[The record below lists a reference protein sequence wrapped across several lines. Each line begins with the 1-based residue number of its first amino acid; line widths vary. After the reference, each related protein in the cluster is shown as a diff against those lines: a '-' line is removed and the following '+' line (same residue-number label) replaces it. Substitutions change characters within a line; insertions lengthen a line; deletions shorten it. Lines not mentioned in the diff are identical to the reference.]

1 MSEVYF
7 HGLNYSLA
15 NEDTWVEYKLAPENA
30 HSIFTVCGSGSR
42 AIPLLAKCP
51 EELHIVDLS
60 EAQLKLFRL
69 RLAAIKKLSYQ
80 DYLYFLGYE
89 PKSALSKRLELIT
102 QLDLSE
108 DDLKFWQSFQE
119 QWQNAGFI
127 YLGKW
132 ERHFMMLGKLFQ
144 KLTFK
149 SLLPLFAT
157 QDMNEQNEIIR
168 KHWSDSLFKIY
179 AKIVMNEWV
188 ANKLLYKGSFAGA
201 KDKKT
206 MKVSAADHVS
216 GEFSDLF
223 KNTWVKSNYFLQLIF
238 LNKVTFKEAFPAEC
252 DENIFNKIKN
262 STTQIFFYQE
272 NLLDLLKVKAHDFY
286 SLSDTFSYMKDEDV
300 SDFLDSLPED
310 IKPHTNMVI
319 RTFMRSPSFKIGKQ
333 WDTNPELNSK
343 LAKEDCTRMYE
354 FRVLSKKAF
363 SK

>member
-15 NEDTWVEYKLAPENA
+15 NEDTWVEYRLAPENA
-30 HSIFTVCGSGSR
+30 VSIFTVCGSGSR
-42 AIPLLAKCP
+42 AIPLLARNP
-51 EELHIVDLS
+51 EELHVVDLS

-69 RLAAIKKLSYQ
+69 RLGAIKKLSYQ
-80 DYLYFLGYE
+80 DYLFFLGYE
-89 PKSALSKRLELIT
+89 TKSALSNRPELLNQLELSEE
-102 QLDLSE
+102 DLA
-108 DDLKFWQSFQE
+108 FWKSFQD
-119 QWQNAGFI
+119 QWKEEGFI

-157 QDMNEQNEIIR
+157 QDMNAQTEIMK

-179 AKIVMNEWV
+179 TKIVMNEWV

-252 DENIFNKIKN
+252 DEELFHKIKN
-262 STTQIFFYQE
+262 SKSKVFYYKE
-272 NLLDLLKVKAHDFY
+272 NLLELLKVKAHDFY

-300 SDFLDSLPED
+300 SDFLESLPKD
-310 IKPHTNMVI
+310 IKPHTKMVI
-319 RTFMRSPSFKIGKQ
+319 RTFMRSPSFKIGEQ
-333 WDTNPELNSK
+333 WETSSELNSK

>member
-15 NEDTWVEYKLAPENA
+15 NEDTWVEYRLAPENA

-42 AIPLLAKCP
+42 AIPLIAKNP
-51 EELHIVDLS
+51 QELHIVDLS

-69 RLAAIKKLSYQ
+69 RLSAIKKLSYQ

-89 PKSALSKRLELIT
+89 TKSNSSKRQDLLNQLELSE
-102 QLDLSE
+102 QDLT
-108 DDLKFWQSFQE
+108 FWKSFQT
-119 QWQNAGFI
+119 QWQDAGFI

-132 ERHFMMLGKLFQ
+132 EKHFMMLGKLFQ

-149 SLLPLFAT
+149 SLLPLFSTAN
-157 QDMNEQNEIIR
+157 MEEQTEIMS
-168 KHWSDSLFKIY
+168 KHWSDSFFRIY
-179 AKIVMNEWV
+179 TKIVMNEWV

-206 MKVSAADHVS
+206 MTVSAADHVS

-252 DENIFNKIKN
+252 DEGLFNKIKAS
-262 STTQIFFYQE
+262 STKVFFYQE
-272 NLLDLLKVKAHDFY
+272 NLLELLKVKPHDFY

-300 SDFLDSLPED
+300 SDFLESLPGD
-310 IKPHTNMVI
+310 IKPNTNMVI
-319 RTFMRSPSFKIGKQ
+319 RTFMRSPSFKIGPQ
-333 WDTNPELNSK
+333 WETNSELNSK
-343 LAKEDCTRMYE
+343 LAKDDCTRMYE
-354 FRVLSKKAF
+354 FRVLSKKAL